1 MFWKFFHV
9 FLAVSVFFEL
19 FTGIHSKEMEPE
31 SFNVFIF
38 FNYSQQ
44 IIQTNQRTIK

>member
-1 MFWKFFHV
+1 MFLN
-9 FLAVSVFFEL
+9 FLDFFEL
-19 FTGIHSKEMEPE
+19 FTGITSKKMKPE

-44 IIQTNQRTIK
+44 IIHKFGA